1 MKLLTI
7 DQIKANI
14 LSRNEKV
21 FLRRDFNELG
31 NRGQVSRALR
41 NLVIESVLQHV
52 GSGIYIKSDVTW
64 PLSKTTNVIRNRLG
78 DRVNRTLLIGVAKV
92 HIGKTITIFSA
103 SDRLNKFKLRVAQA
117 VLEHYSTDEI
127 REVSLKNLAHWKA
140 IGSWCSA
147 NDEWQNIMLHGSD
160 DEIIFIMTSEIEEP
174 ANRLRQ
180 SAPYVG
186 LLSEQQM
193 NSLRQKLRDP
203 YLL

>member
-1 MKLLTI
+1 MRLLTI
-7 DQIKANI
+7 DKIKANI
-14 LSRNEKV
+14 LSRKEKV

-31 NRGQVSRALR
+31 NRGMVSCALR
-41 NLVIESVLQHV
+41 SLVNESSLLHA
-52 GSGIYIKSDVTW
+52 GSGIYIKSDFSWSTE
-64 PLSKTTNVIRNRLG
+64 KIANVIRNRLG
-78 DRVNRTLLIGVAKV
+78 NRVNRTLLIGVTKV
-92 HIGKTITIFSA
+92 HIGKTITIFNA
-103 SDRLNKFKLRVAQA
+103 SERLNKFKLRIAQT
-117 VLEHYSTDEI
+117 VLEHYSIDEI

-160 DEIIFIMTSEIEEP
+160 DEIIFMMTSEIEEP